1 MATRVKKT
9 HLVRHNILHDGK
21 MYKKGDTITFGPETE
36 ADQIRELLRMGYLD
50 GAAADQVDDDRKA
63 LEKDLG
69 IHLMTDDEVEVLWK
83 RFLSLSPEERRALAQ
98 RDARQ
103 KTDADAARLANID
116 ETPQLPHPVDGAERM
131 TDDEEATD
139 A

>member
-1 MATRVKKT
+1 MATRVKRT

-21 MYKKGDTITFGPETE
+21 MYKKGETITFGPESE
-36 ADQIRELLRMGYLD
+36 ADHIRELIRMGYLD
-50 GAAADQVDDDRKA
+50 GKEANQLDRDRER
-63 LEKDLG
+63 LEEDLG

-83 RFLSLSPEERRALAQ
+83 RFLSLTPEQRRELAQ

-116 ETPQLPHPVDGAERM
+116 ETAQRDHAV
-131 TDDEEATD
+131 DDEGQGEGGEEA
-139 A
+139 